1 MTAYVNPAR
10 ILVTGAAGNL
20 GRKVV
25 EALASTPWCTTIIGV
40 DRAGDA
46 ASFPAHA
53 RERLQ
58 FITADLSQTDSAWT
72 RLMAG
77 TDAVVHLAAIQP
89 TPDATWQQAVASY
102 DMTLRV
108 LRAAAEQGVRRFVF
122 ASSNHV
128 MGGYKDQP
136 LAGQLGPGKLTT
148 ALPVAP
154 GTHWH
159 NGIEVVDSTAYATSK
174 AMGERLCA
182 AVAALSGGRLT
193 SVALRIGWAQPGD
206 NDPNDIN
213 YAGAAETP
221 PPGATLDEQSRIAL
235 RWFRN
240 MWLSNGDL
248 ARLFIAAVSADGA
261 DWPDGSVIVNGVS
274 DNGGMDWDLGSARR
288 YLGYAPQD
296 DLYRLIAE

>member
-1 MTAYVNPAR
+1 MTDFVKPAR

-40 DRAGDA
+40 DHAGNA
-46 ASFPAHA
+46 AGFPAQV
-53 RERLQ
+53 RDRLQ
-58 FITADLSQTDSAWT
+58 FVTADLTQSDSAWT

-77 TDAVVHLAAIQP
+77 TDAVVHLAAVQP
-89 TPDATWQQAVASY
+89 TPEATWQQAMASY
-102 DMTLRV
+102 DMTLSV

-136 LAGQLGPGKLTT
+136 LAGRLGPGKLTT
-148 ALPVAP
+148 SLPVAP

-159 NGIEVVDSTAYATSK
+159 NGVEAVDSTAYATSK

-182 AVAALSGGRLT
+182 AVAALSGGGLT
-193 SVALRIGWAQPGD
+193 SVALRIGWTLPGE

-213 YAGAAETP
+213 YAGAAHTP
-221 PPGATLDEQSRIAL
+221 PPGATIDEESRIAL

-248 ARLFIAAVSADGA
+248 RRLFIAAVSADGA
-261 DWPDGSVIVNGVS
+261 GWPAGSVIVNGVS
-274 DNGGMDWDLGSARR
+274 DNGEMDWDLGSARQ

-296 DLYRLIAE
+296 NLYRQIAG